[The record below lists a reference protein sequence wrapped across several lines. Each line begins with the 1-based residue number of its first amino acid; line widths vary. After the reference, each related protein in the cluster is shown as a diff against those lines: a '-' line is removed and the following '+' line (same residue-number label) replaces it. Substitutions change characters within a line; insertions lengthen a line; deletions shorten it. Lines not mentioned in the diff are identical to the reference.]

1 LPSDSSRA
9 SDPHATSA
17 GHPTPSGP
25 AGASAATGDT
35 AASAVTPASA
45 VSAASGLTA
54 ASAASAASDF
64 VASWKQSKSLEALR
78 ELTTVAGRVPG
89 AVAARAA
96 LSPHELTALEHLIRA
111 PLGPVELARF
121 LGVTSAASSGVVDR
135 LVARGHATRR
145 PHERDG
151 RRTVVTISDSGR
163 EEVLGYLMPMF
174 VGLKEMDARLTEQER
189 AVVTDYLHAATTT
202 MRRLL

>member
-1 LPSDSSRA
+1 MPSDSSRA
-9 SDPHATSA
+9 PDPHATSA
-17 GHPTPSGP
+17 GHPTHSGP
-25 AGASAATGDT
+25 AGAPAATGDT

>member
-1 LPSDSSRA
+1 MPSDSSRA

-17 GHPTPSGP
+17 GHPTHSGP

-64 VASWKQSKSLEALR
+64 VASWKQSESLEALR

>member
-1 LPSDSSRA
+1 MPSDPSGA
-9 SDPHATSA
+9 PDPHATSA
-17 GHPTPSGP
+17 GRPTHSGP

-35 AASAVTPASA
+35 AASAVTRASA
-45 VSAASGLTA
+45 VSAASVLTA

-64 VASWKQSKSLEALR
+64 VASWKQSESLEALR

>member
-1 LPSDSSRA
+1 MPSDPSVA
-9 SDPHATSA
+9 PDPHATSA
-17 GHPTPSGP
+17 GRPTHSGP

-35 AASAVTPASA
+35 AAS
-45 VSAASGLTA
+45 
-54 ASAASAASDF
+54 DF
-64 VASWKQSKSLEALR
+64 VASWKQSESLEALR
-78 ELTTVAGRVPG
+78 ELTTVAGRVPR

>member
-1 LPSDSSRA
+1 MPSDSSRA

>member
-1 LPSDSSRA
+1 MPSDPSVA
-9 SDPHATSA
+9 PDPHATSA
-17 GHPTPSGP
+17 GRPTHSGP
-25 AGASAATGDT
+25 AGASADT
-35 AASAVTPASA
+35 ADTAVTPASA
-45 VSAASGLTA
+45 VPVVPAASDLTA

-64 VASWKQSKSLEALR
+64 VASWKQSESLEALR

>member
-1 LPSDSSRA
+1 LPRDSSRA

-17 GHPTPSGP
+17 GHPTHSGP

-64 VASWKQSKSLEALR
+64 VASWKQSESLEALR

-174 VGLKEMDARLTEQER
+174 VGLKEMDSRLTEQER